1 MKLDFASL
9 AFGYSIRVGGGTP
22 NWATALGQS
31 AGYKINPSDDV
42 NELLKGMIYKAV
54 KPSNIKFKNG
64 KGGAFVTGDSAD
76 SPLVIASV
84 FDKVY
89 INDSLIENGKFI
101 LLISKDTSK
110 SHNGRLR
117 LKYGPDNTYIIDEE
131 NTFKNSDFLNLAR
144 HQLGLSDDACWF
156 VSHLDIK
163 DQDKLF
169 FKAVIVNQNASKE
182 YSDSSDL
189 HASWDEHY
197 NAEEVNELKLPPAN
211 NILLYGVPGCGKS
224 HTIKEDYCKDSKY
237 MERTVFHPD
246 YTYSDFVGQI
256 LPKTKKD
263 EHGNDAISYI
273 FTPGPFTRILK
284 AANSDKSHSY
294 YLIIE
299 EINRGNAPAI
309 FGDIFQLLDRYDE
322 ADKEDN
328 PTINIGE
335 SAYSINNADIAK
347 EVYGDDEH
355 PVTIPANLFIIATMN
370 TADQNVFT
378 LDTDFKRRWKMKSI
392 PNNIADCKHAN
403 NNICDRNV
411 SWAEFATKI
420 NDRILEYG
428 DGNLSSEDTR
438 LGGYF
443 VKANELND
451 SSAFAEKVL
460 MYLWNDAFKFDREK
474 IFKNKYRSLEE
485 LITAFKKDAFDVFV
499 DNLNFDNS
507 LVEKASPTDS

>member
-101 LLISKDTSK
+101 LLISKDTNK

-169 FKAVIVNQNASKE
+169 LRQ
-182 YSDSSDL
+182 
-189 HASWDEHY
+189 
-197 NAEEVNELKLPPAN
+197 
-211 NILLYGVPGCGKS
+211 
-224 HTIKEDYCKDSKY
+224 
-237 MERTVFHPD
+237 
-246 YTYSDFVGQI
+246 
-256 LPKTKKD
+256 
-263 EHGNDAISYI
+263 
-273 FTPGPFTRILK
+273 
-284 AANSDKSHSY
+284 
-294 YLIIE
+294 
-299 EINRGNAPAI
+299 
-309 FGDIFQLLDRYDE
+309 
-322 ADKEDN
+322 
-328 PTINIGE
+328 
-335 SAYSINNADIAK
+335 
-347 EVYGDDEH
+347 
-355 PVTIPANLFIIATMN
+355 
-370 TADQNVFT
+370 
-378 LDTDFKRRWKMKSI
+378 
-392 PNNIADCKHAN
+392 
-403 NNICDRNV
+403 
-411 SWAEFATKI
+411 
-420 NDRILEYG
+420 
-428 DGNLSSEDTR
+428 
-438 LGGYF
+438 
-443 VKANELND
+443 
-451 SSAFAEKVL
+451 
-460 MYLWNDAFKFDREK
+460 
-474 IFKNKYRSLEE
+474 
-485 LITAFKKDAFDVFV
+485 
-499 DNLNFDNS
+499 
-507 LVEKASPTDS
+507 